1 MRALGVK
8 GKNVPVFQIRIGG
21 AIWRGMKDSAFQTGL
36 PFMKMH
42 GAGNDFVVIDRRAGG
57 PAFAQVMTPG
67 LARAIGDRNRGV
79 GFDQLA
85 EITDAPDADFG
96 LVFWNSDG
104 TQAGACG
111 NATRCVAD
119 FVMQGLGTDRVT
131 LVTARGGLAAER
143 ATDGR
148 VWVNM
153 GQPQLDWQSIP
164 LSREVDNLQLP
175 LAGDPAAVGM
185 GNPHCVHFVEDVAA
199 VDLATLGPQ
208 IEHDALFPQRTN
220 VEFASLIT
228 PDRIRLRVWERGTGI
243 TLACGSG
250 ACATAVAAHLR
261 GMIGTRVALE
271 VDGGKL
277 EVDWRD
283 DGVWLTG
290 PVARVFD
297 GVLSADYIAAH
308 A

>member
-1 MRALGVK
+1 M
-8 GKNVPVFQIRIGG
+8 P
-21 AIWRGMKDSAFQTGL
+21 GMMDTLAATGL

-42 GAGNDFVVIDRRAGG
+42 GAGNDFVVIDSRGRGA
-57 PAFAQVMTPG
+57 VMTAG
-67 LARAIGDRNRGV
+67 LARALGDRNRGV

-85 EITDAPDADFG
+85 EITSATDADFG

-104 TQAGACG
+104 SQAGACG
-111 NATRCVAD
+111 NATRCVSD
-119 FVMQGLGTDRVT
+119 HVMQGLGADAVS
-131 LVTARGGLAAER
+131 LVTARGGLRAER
-143 ATDGR
+143 AADGR

-164 LSREVDNLQLP
+164 LARDVDHLHLP
-175 LAGDPAAVGM
+175 MAGDPVGVGM
-185 GNPHCVHFVEDVAA
+185 GNPHCVHFVPDAEA

-208 IEHDALFPQRTN
+208 IEHDPLFPQRTN
-220 VEFASLIT
+220 VEFVSLMS
-228 PDRIRLRVWERGTGI
+228 PCRLRMRVWERGTGI

-250 ACATAVAAHLR
+250 ACAAAVAAHLR
-261 GMIGTRVALE
+261 GMAGPRVILR
-271 VDGGKL
+271 VDGGEL

-297 GVLSADYIAAH
+297 GVLTPDYIAAH
-308 A
+308 R